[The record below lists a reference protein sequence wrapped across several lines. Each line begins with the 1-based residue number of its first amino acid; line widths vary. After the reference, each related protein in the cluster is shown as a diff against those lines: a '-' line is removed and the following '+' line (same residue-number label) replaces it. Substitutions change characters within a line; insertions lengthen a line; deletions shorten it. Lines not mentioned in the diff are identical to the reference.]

1 MVVNEVSPSSDID
14 TTRPSF
20 VDMIG
25 EKLILRLL
33 YLSPTLTVVPLEFKN
48 AFV

>member
-1 MVVNEVSPSSDID
+1 MS
-14 TTRPSF
+14 
-20 VDMIG
+20 G

-48 AFV
+48 AVYSSEQSITRRLDLTVGPTVTSI